1 MATKGENFRLLERM
15 FQMSDK
21 DKDGRLSVVRG
32 HAYIPLERLVV
43 ILYRVCVYTVG
54 RILAVASIDKP

>member
-1 MATKGENFRLLERM
+1 MATKGENFKLLERM

-32 HAYIPLERLVV
+32 HAYIPVERLVV
-43 ILYRVCVYTVG
+43 ISYSVLCPYCRKSSRSCF
-54 RILAVASIDKP
+54 D

>member
-1 MATKGENFRLLERM
+1 M

-32 HAYIPLERLVV
+32 HAYIPLERLMISYSVFV
-43 ILYRVCVYTVG
+43 HTVG
-54 RILAVASIDKP
+54 RVLPATSIDKP